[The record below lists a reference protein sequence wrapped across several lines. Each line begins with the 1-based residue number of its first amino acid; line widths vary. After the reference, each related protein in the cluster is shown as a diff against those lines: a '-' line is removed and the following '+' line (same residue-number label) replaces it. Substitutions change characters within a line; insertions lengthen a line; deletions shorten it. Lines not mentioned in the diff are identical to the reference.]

1 MRARAVSVLAAAVVV
16 LLAGGVRPAAAQFYE
31 QRNLVS
37 DGSVPA
43 ALTDSSL
50 VNAWGLVS
58 SPTSPWWVVNN
69 GTDTSTL
76 YNAAGA
82 KVPLTVSVEGGPTG
96 IVFNG
101 TAGAFLVTGLTSR
114 FIFATEEGTIRG
126 WPGTGTVAFVGV
138 DQSAS
143 GAIYKGLT
151 IATTES
157 GPRLYA
163 TNFSAGTVEVY
174 DATWADVSAGF
185 QDPTLPE
192 GYAPFGIQNINNTI
206 YVTYALRDEEG
217 EDDVA
222 GQGHGFIDAFDTA
235 GNFIRRV
242 ASRGVLDSPWG
253 IALAPADFGQFSNM
267 LLVGNFGDGRIH
279 AFDPNALEGN
289 GQYQKRGQLHSA
301 EGKPLEIDGLWAL
314 SFGKGAPNNGPANTL
329 FFTAGPDDETGG
341 LFGTLNAAG
350 TPGSN

>member
-1 MRARAVSVLAAAVVV
+1 MRVRVVSVVAAAVVSI
-16 LLAGGVRPAAAQFYE
+16 LAGQASPAAAQFYE

-37 DGSVPA
+37 DGTVPA
-43 ALTDSSL
+43 ALTDPDL
-50 VNAWGLVS
+50 VNGWGLVS
-58 SPTSPWWVVNN
+58 GPTTPWWVVNN

-76 YNAAGA
+76 YTGAGA
-82 KVPLTVSVEGGPTG
+82 KVALTVAVDGGPTG

-101 TAGAFLVTGLTSR
+101 TPDTFLVGGLASR

-126 WPGTGTVAFVGV
+126 WPGGTVAMIGV
-138 DQSAS
+138 DRSAS
-143 GAIYKGLT
+143 GAVYKGLA
-151 IATTES
+151 IATTAT

-163 TNFSAGTVEVY
+163 TNFSAGTVDVF
-174 DATWADVSAGF
+174 DQNWTDVSSGF

-192 GYAPFGIQNINNTI
+192 GYAPFGIQTIGNTI

-217 EDDVA
+217 EDDVP
-222 GQGHGFIDAFDTA
+222 GQGHGFVNAFDMT

-253 IALAPADFGQFSNM
+253 VALAPADFGKFSNT
-267 LLVGNFGDGRIH
+267 LLIGNFGDGRIH

-289 GQYQKRGQLHSA
+289 GQYQKRGPLHSTQ
-301 EGKPLEIDGLWAL
+301 GKPLEIDGLWAL
-314 SFGKGAPNNGPANTL
+314 SFGKGAPNNGPVNTL
-329 FFTAGPDDETGG
+329 FFTAGPNDETSG
-341 LFGTLNAAG
+341 LFGTLTAAG